1 MAILCGD
8 MMVVGTLGQHL
19 MGTGD
24 PLRNAQIV
32 LETLWAS
39 LSEWWRHFGKCPNKR
54 GDLLGVFLTVSLDV
68 LIDCMKSKNPH
79 EKKHPSSRQQ

>member
-1 MAILCGD
+1 LEKNEKMAILCGD

-24 PLRNAQIV
+24 PLGNAQIV

-39 LSEWWRHFGKCPNKR
+39 LSE
-54 GDLLGVFLTVSLDV
+54 
-68 LIDCMKSKNPH
+68 
-79 EKKHPSSRQQ
+79 